1 MRRNGFDGGH
11 VWIHRDSKLVK
22 GNDIALPLGFVY
34 RGDQRDNLTRIEA
47 DGDGPYGVYALKGEG
62 SLPVWEAKI
71 GDAVVATGNRGSK
84 RLANDV
90 SVWLPGCVRVDP
102 WPDTDCIQYEWYVPR
117 DADSHHYVQCVT
129 KLCAD
134 GTQADAFEKECEGK
148 WLDMALYGFNDDDIA
163 VREVVQD
170 FYGSDIGW
178 TKEVLYETDVPI
190 LEWRKLASKLN
201 HGVQSHDDLF

>member
-1 MRRNGFDGGH
+1 MRENGFDGGH

-62 SLPVWEAKI
+62 SLPVWEAE
-71 GDAVVATGNRGSK
+71 DRRRRRRHRNRGSK

-134 GTQADAFEKECEGK
+134 GTQADAFEKECEGNG
-148 WLDMALYGFNDDDIA
+148 WIWRYMALTMTTSRFA
-163 VREVVQD
+163 EVVQD

-190 LEWRKLASKLN
+190 LEWRKLARVN
-201 HGVQSHDDLF
+201 